1 MAGRLYWYKMRDFR
15 KLKVWVKAH
24 RFTLGV
30 YQITRNFPDHERF
43 GLTSQLRRSA
53 VSISSNI
60 AEGCGRIGDKELA
73 RFLSISTGS
82 ANEAEYQLLLAY
94 HLKYVQLESY
104 QSLDCLI
111 NEVKR
116 MLIAFIQKLA
126 VSRKL

>member
-1 MAGRLYWYKMRDFR
+1 MRDFK

-24 RFTLGV
+24 QFTLEI
-30 YQITRNFPDHERF
+30 YNITQNFPDHERF
-43 GLTSQLRRSA
+43 GLASQLQRSA

-73 RFLSISTGS
+73 RYLGISSGS
-82 ANEAEYQLLLAY
+82 ASEAEYQLLLAY
-94 HLKYVQLESY
+94 HLKYIQFDSY
-104 QSLDCLI
+104 QYLNWLI

-126 VSRKL
+126 VSWNP